1 MVESLDAGDDPWGLA
16 GEREGP
22 LVILRLANKKLQEF
36 QFAVTPPVTN
46 WATIAAVN
54 SLHPSLK

>member
-1 MVESLDAGDDPWGLA
+1 MVESLDAGDAPWGLA
-16 GEREGP
+16 REREGP
-22 LVILRLANKKLQEF
+22 LVILWSANKKLQEF
-36 QFAVTPPVTN
+36 QFAETSPVTT